1 MEPKLTIDAIGTKVW
16 KLANGKRHREDGPA
30 FEDTEGY
37 KAWWVNDK
45 RHREDGPAIE
55 AIDYKAW
62 FLDDVE
68 YTEQEHKSKTR
79 SIKLKQ
85 LLK

>member
-45 RHREDGPAIE
+45 DIE
-55 AIDYKAW
+55 KMG
-62 FLDDVE
+62 
-68 YTEQEHKSKTR
+68 
-79 SIKLKQ
+79 Q
-85 LLK
+85 LLKLLIIRLGF